1 MGYSVTSFAPSF
13 ARDRRRKKGSYGEQI
28 TDEILRP
35 GSMMEAENSIQKQRG
50 RPFVKGLSGNPA
62 GKPKGTRNRSTLA
75 AEALLDGEAEK
86 LTRKAIDM
94 ALGGD
99 VVALK
104 LCMERILP
112 PRKDRLVQFD
122 MPALESAPDAL
133 GAIPALLRA
142 VSEGRITPSEAETIL
157 GLIDRR
163 DQSNGQSATIGPL
176 VLQPAFIGAPDDVD

>member
-1 MGYSVTSFAPSF
+1 MTNEQAMIADFVGH
-13 ARDRRRKKGSYGEQI
+13 DRLG
-28 TDEILRP
+28 
-35 GSMMEAENSIQKQRG
+35 ENSIQKQRG
-50 RPFVKGLSGNPA
+50 RPFVKGQSGNPA
-62 GKPKGTRNRSTLA
+62 GKPKGARNRSTLA

-94 ALGGD
+94 ALTGD

-122 MPALESAPDAL
+122 MPSLENAPDAQ
-133 GAIPALLRA
+133 GAIPALLKA
-142 VSEGRITPSEAETIL
+142 VSEGRITPNEAETVL

-163 DQSNGQSATIGPL
+163 NESSRQSTGIGQL
-176 VLQPAFIGAPDDVD
+176 VLQPAFIGPTNDPHPLL